1 MGNYSRLF
9 FLIIILFLAVF
20 MLLNPQETVNAASS
34 GFKLWFS
41 IIVPALLPFFILAEL
56 LVNLGVPRILGILLE
71 PIMRPLF
78 NLPGCSSLVVVM
90 GFTSG
95 FPVGA
100 ILSKKL
106 YDEKMISGEEIS
118 RLVSFTNNCS
128 PLFIIGAVGV
138 GMFGSPFL
146 GYILALSHYLSNLIV
161 GMFWGLRTKKPL
173 RNISRLPLSQELS
186 QALAEA
192 RENYYG
198 PGKLLSDAIKNSLNN
213 ILAIAGFIILF
224 SVITQMF
231 SFWGI
236 IDLLALFILKIF
248 SIFNLSYELI
258 YGWLMGLFEIT
269 IGARAITATSP
280 ANILPQLLAVSS
292 ILAWSGLSII
302 AQVMSIVVGTPVKL
316 SFYLYSRLMQMFLS
330 IFITTAAY
338 KLLATGQQS
347 VLSFSLPYYKALY
360 SFDAWGISI
369 ACLWVC
375 FLLLVFMLVA
385 SLWPQKI
392 LKK

>member
-20 MLLNPQETVNAASS
+20 MLLNPQETVNAASG

-41 IIVPALLPFFILAEL
+41 IIVPALLPFFIVAEL
-56 LVNLGVPRILGILLE
+56 LVNLGVPKILGVLLE

-78 NLPGCSSLVVVM
+78 NLPGCSSLVVAM

-106 YDEKMISGEEIS
+106 YDENMISGEEAS
-118 RLVSFTNNCS
+118 RLLSFTNNCG

-138 GMFGSPFL
+138 GMFGSPLL

-161 GMFWGLRTKKPL
+161 GMFWGLKAKKPL
-173 RNISRLPLSQELS
+173 RNISRPPLAQELS
-186 QALAEA
+186 QAIAEA
-192 RENYYG
+192 RKNYRG

-213 ILAIAGFIILF
+213 VLAIAGFIILF
-224 SVITQMF
+224 SVITKMF

-236 IDLLALFILKIF
+236 IDLLALCLLKIF

-269 IGARAITATSP
+269 IGTRAITAASP
-280 ANILPQLLAVSS
+280 ANILPQLLAVSC

-302 AQVMSIVVGTPVKL
+302 AQVMGIMVGTPVKL
-316 SFYLYSRLMQMFLS
+316 SFYLYSRLLQMFLS
-330 IFITTAAY
+330 VIITAFAY
-338 KLLATGQQS
+338 KLLASGQQS
-347 VLSFSLPYYKALY
+347 VLSLSLPYHKALY
-360 SFDAWGISI
+360 SFDAWSISI
-369 ACLWVC
+369 ACLLAC
-375 FLLLVFMLVA
+375 LLLLTIMVA
-385 SLWPQKI
+385 TSLLPGRN
-392 LKK
+392 